1 MSARLAAVTLLGLAA
16 GCYNYF
22 PITAA
27 DPRPGTR
34 VAAQLSDS
42 GTLALS
48 RYLGPDVAAVEG
60 RLVAVTDQDIGISVV
75 TVRNR
80 NGIEHYWK
88 GEVVTLPRG
97 DVATLRQRKLAP
109 GRSALL
115 VLAGVGGSFAILDA
129 FGLVSTGSGGNAGGT
144 TTK

>member
-22 PITAA
+22 PLTTA

-42 GTLALS
+42 GTDALS

-60 RLVAVTDQDIGISVV
+60 RLVAVSDHDIGISVASI
-75 TVRNR
+75 RNR
-80 NGIEHYWK
+80 NGVEHYWK

-97 DVATLRQRKLAP
+97 DLVTLRQRKLAP
-109 GRSALL
+109 GRSAFL
-115 VLAGVGGSFAILDA
+115 VLAGLGGSFALLEA
-129 FGLVSTGSGGNAGGT
+129 FGLVSTGSGGNGTGT

>member
-1 MSARLAAVTLLGLAA
+1 MLARLALVTLLGLAA

-22 PITAA
+22 PLTTA

-34 VAAQLSDS
+34 VDAQLSDS
-42 GTLALS
+42 GTLALGN
-48 RYLGPDVAAVEG
+48 YLGPDVAAVEG
-60 RLVAVTDQDIGISVV
+60 RLVAVSDQNIGISVV

-80 NGIEHYWK
+80 NGVEHYWK

-97 DVATLRQRKLAP
+97 DVAKLRQRKLAA
-109 GRSALL
+109 GRSAFL
-115 VLAGVGGSFAILDA
+115 VLAGVGGSVGLLAA
-129 FGLVSTGSGGNAGGT
+129 FGLVSTGGGGNAGGS